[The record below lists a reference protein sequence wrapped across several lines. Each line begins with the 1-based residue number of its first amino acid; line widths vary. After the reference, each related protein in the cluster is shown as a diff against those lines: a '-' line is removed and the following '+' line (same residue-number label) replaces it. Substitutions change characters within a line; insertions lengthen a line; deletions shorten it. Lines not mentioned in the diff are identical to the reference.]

1 MLALRSHWLR
11 RRVRALHGVAERRRA
26 WGGTE
31 ARHRAEARAQRTYH
45 ALARG
50 FWPRA
55 LQSFIGFMPRGVGV
69 KAIGLADFFLFVWPA
84 KHSKLVRA
92 FAFITTCVLNGSRLD
107 LIPILYFDRRL

>member
-69 KAIGLADFFLFVWPA
+69 KAIGLGKNLFGSKP
-84 KHSKLVRA
+84 SKLVRFRVHYNLRIEWVA
-92 FAFITTCVLNGSRLD
+92 ARPYSYSIFWQRL
-107 LIPILYFDRRL
+107 